1 MIPSSPNRFTTPYG
15 SSSTNYPTNN
25 STLLSREKCFANDSN
40 SAEQMRME
48 HLKQERLRAT
58 KEVNK
63 GKLQDRQRRL
73 HTDQEEIKHIEIEIY
88 RLTAESARLNRE
100 LAEVNKKISEIDAL
114 EKKSQGEHKVVS
126 SDINQVKSKL
136 TLTEKKSSEDIN
148 KLNQAKLESQRL
160 SNLVAE
166 LNARIGVAKRELELK
181 QRQSAG
187 EDTAER
193 TGVNLVRTLE
203 KELSVVKKELD
214 SKKVELALDEAK
226 VKRDLEI
233 IRALEIKVTN
243 SEKEIGDTKRKERES
258 ESKIQHSKIE
268 IKKTEDH
275 IRTLELELAKVI
287 SEFET
292 KNKDLGEINKEV
304 QKDSSAHAGDQS
316 LLIEKKKISEQREF
330 EIKKRESEKAF
341 RMRDLENKKRA
352 INEVETKR
360 KNLEIQLQQLK
371 RDAEAMQ
378 SEVKGFSSLAR

>member
-1 MIPSSPNRFTTPYG
+1 M
-15 SSSTNYPTNN
+15 
-25 STLLSREKCFANDSN
+25 
-40 SAEQMRME
+40 
-48 HLKQERLRAT
+48 
-58 KEVNK
+58 
-63 GKLQDRQRRL
+63 
-73 HTDQEEIKHIEIEIY
+73 
-88 RLTAESARLNRE
+88 
-100 LAEVNKKISEIDAL
+100 
-114 EKKSQGEHKVVS
+114 
-126 SDINQVKSKL
+126 
-136 TLTEKKSSEDIN
+136 
-148 KLNQAKLESQRL
+148 
-160 SNLVAE
+160 
-166 LNARIGVAKRELELK
+166 
-181 QRQSAG
+181 
-187 EDTAER
+187 
-193 TGVNLVRTLE
+193 RTLE

-287 SEFET
+287 REFET